1 MDPFFWGGG
10 SGRYGGGKDVPT
22 GDSLKL
28 EFIFVIVLG
37 LGNKTRLTLCKIV
50 GSYSFF
56 SKDSC
61 VKVYDTMYV
70 IRRVVCVV
78 IQALHSFQMLRTA
91 DPVTLRHI
99 PGDLNLQIF

>member
-1 MDPFFWGGG
+1 MDLFFFGRGGECGGG
-10 SGRYGGGKDVPT
+10 TNVPT

-37 LGNKTRLTLCKIV
+37 LGSKTRLTLCKII
-50 GSYSFF
+50 GSYSPV
-56 SKDSC
+56 SEDSV
-61 VKVYDTMYV
+61 VKVYDTTYV

-78 IQALHSFQMLRTA
+78 MQALHSFQMLRTA

-99 PGDLNLQIF
+99 PEDLNLQIF